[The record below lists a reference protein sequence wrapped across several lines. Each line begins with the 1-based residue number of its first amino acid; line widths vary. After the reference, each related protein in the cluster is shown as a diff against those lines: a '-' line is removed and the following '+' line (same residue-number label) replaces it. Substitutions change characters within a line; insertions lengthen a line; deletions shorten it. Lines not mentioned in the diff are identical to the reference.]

1 MKSFSTRGTTVAVL
15 LGIAISGCASAPAA
29 PFNQL
34 EKSNLLVF
42 RLQNYEPPA
51 PQPAASGQAAPVL
64 QGLPPEI
71 QSWIQAG
78 AQALPQLIPPGL
90 LGTLNPTTAPAPVQ
104 EGPRF
109 YGYRILGQ
117 TQVADPDLKKQLA
130 ELFGTK
136 DHFEAPKMT
145 CVYPELGFS
154 FGPGPG
160 QPSNDFVVSFSC
172 NQVQARSFP
181 WPHPYTGM
189 TSNTVS
195 ELTQAVKKIWPGG

>member
-1 MKSFSTRGTTVAVL
+1 MMLCKFKGAFVSVL
-15 LGIAISGCASAPAA
+15 LGVVASGCASSPVA
-29 PFNQL
+29 PFDQM

-51 PQPAASGQAAPVL
+51 PSAPVAGQSAPIL

-71 QSWIQAG
+71 QTWIQQG
-78 AQALPQLIPPGL
+78 AQGLQQLIPPGL
-90 LGTLNPTTAPAPVQ
+90 LSNLNPTAAATPAADT
-104 EGPRF
+104 PRF
-109 YGYRILGQ
+109 YGFRILGQ

-130 ELFGTK
+130 SLFGTK
-136 DHFEAPKMT
+136 DNFEQPKST
-145 CVYPELGFS
+145 CLYPELGFS

-160 QPSNDFVVSFSC
+160 SPSNDFLVSFSC

-189 TSNTVS
+189 ASNTVS
-195 ELTQAVKKIWPGG
+195 DLTQIVKKLWPGG

>member
-1 MKSFSTRGTTVAVL
+1 MSFSPKVMVTAVL
-15 LGIAISGCASAPAA
+15 LGVWVTGCASSPVA

-51 PQPAASGQAAPVL
+51 PAAATTGQPAPL
-64 QGLPPEI
+64 IQGLPPEI
-71 QSWIQAG
+71 QNWIQQG

-90 LGTLNPTTAPAPVQ
+90 LNNLNPTTAPVQ
-104 EGPRF
+104 EVPRF

-117 TQVADPDLKKQLA
+117 TQVSDVDLKKQLA
-130 ELFGTK
+130 ELFGNK
-136 DHFEAPKMT
+136 DNFEAPKSS

-160 QPSNDFVVSFSC
+160 SPSNDFLVSFSC
-172 NQVQARSFP
+172 NQVQAKNFA

-189 TSNTVS
+189 TNNTVS
-195 ELTQAVKKIWPGG
+195 DLTQIVKKLWPGG